1 MSAKFILDPK
11 HPHRAQ
17 VVANAQAF
25 IAGLDPGKA
34 WAIEVK
40 SHRKARS
47 CEANAYHWGVVL
59 PTLVREL
66 GNSTDDWHE
75 YMCGEYFGWRQ
86 LELGGRQISR
96 PVRTTTTD
104 QDGRRDVLDTRAF
117 WLFVDFCML
126 RAGAAGVY
134 IPQPNE
140 RDNSSHSAA

>member
-1 MSAKFILDPK
+1 MSAKFVLDPK

-34 WAIEVK
+34 WAIEIK
-40 SHRKARS
+40 AHRKARS

-59 PTLVREL
+59 PTLVREH

-75 YMCGEYFGWRQ
+75 YFCMEFFGVKKVTM
-86 LELGGRQISR
+86 LGQEHSK
-96 PVRTTTTD
+96 PLRTTTTD
-104 QDGRRDVLDTRAF
+104 ENGRRDVLDTLEF
-117 WLFVDFCML
+117 WRFVDFCIM

-134 IPQPNE
+134 IPAPNE
-140 RDNSSHSAA
+140 RA

>member
-1 MSAKFILDPK
+1 VSAKFILDPK
-11 HPHRAQ
+11 HPHCSQ
-17 VVANAQAF
+17 VAANAQAF
-25 IAGLDPGKA
+25 IAGLDPGKS

-40 SHRKARS
+40 AHRKARS

-59 PTLVREL
+59 PTLAREL

-96 PVRTTTTD
+96 PVRTTTAD
-104 QDGRRDVLDTRAF
+104 SDGRRDVLDTRAF

-134 IPQPNE
+134 VPAPNE
-140 RDNSSHSAA
+140 RA